1 VKILGIGVDL
11 VEVARL
17 EQSISRQG
25 ERFLQR
31 VFTAN
36 EIAYCSAM
44 KSPGPNYAARFAA
57 KEAVA
62 KAFGTGLGAQLS
74 FQDIE
79 VRRKASGEPYV
90 VLHGEGAKLA
100 RRRGVRQ
107 ILLSLSHTA
116 SYAVAQVVINGSEA

>member
-1 VKILGIGVDL
+1 VKVLGIGVDL
-11 VEVARL
+11 VEVSRL
-17 EQSISRQG
+17 EQSIDRQG
-25 ERFLQR
+25 ERFLRR
-31 VFTAN
+31 VFTPN
-36 EIAYCSAM
+36 EIAYCAAM

-57 KEAVA
+57 KEAIA

-107 ILLSLSHTA
+107 IFLSLSHT
-116 SYAVAQVVINGSEA
+116 SRYAVAQVVISGSEP

>member
-1 VKILGIGVDL
+1 VKVLGIGVDL

-25 ERFLQR
+25 ERFLRR

-79 VRRKASGEPYV
+79 VRRKAERRT
-90 VLHGEGAKLA
+90 LRGATRRGCEAGPPA
-100 RRRGVRQ
+100 RRPADSAQPQPHRQ
-107 ILLSLSHTA
+107 LRRCSSRNQRH
-116 SYAVAQVVINGSEA
+116 

>member
-1 VKILGIGVDL
+1 MKVLGIGIDL
-11 VEVARL
+11 VEVTRL

-25 ERFLQR
+25 ERFLRR

-36 EIAYCSAM
+36 EIAYCGAM

-79 VRRKASGEPYV
+79 VQRKASGEPYV

-100 RRRGVRQ
+100 RQRGVRQ

-116 SYAVAQVVINGSEA
+116 RYAVAQVVISGTEP

>member
-1 VKILGIGVDL
+1 LKVLGIGIDL

-17 EQSISRQG
+17 EQSITRQG
-25 ERFLQR
+25 ERFLRR
-31 VFTAN
+31 VFTVD

-44 KSPGPNYAARFAA
+44 KSSGPNYAARFAA

-100 RRRGVRQ
+100 RRRRVRQ
-107 ILLSLSHTA
+107 IVLSLSHTA
-116 SYAVAQVVINGSEA
+116 RYAVAQVLISGTDS